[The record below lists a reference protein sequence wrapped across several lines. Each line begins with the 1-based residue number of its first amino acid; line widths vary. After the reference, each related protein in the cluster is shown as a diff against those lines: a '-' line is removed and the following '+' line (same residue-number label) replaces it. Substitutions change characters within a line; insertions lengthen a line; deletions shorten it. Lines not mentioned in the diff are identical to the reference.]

1 LGLASQAW
9 LITNG
14 APYRAGWERYE
25 QHHDLHAL
33 TAAVADVYAT
43 DPAYAR
49 LVAANPGAALWPS
62 FMVFNSLVISTSIH
76 CRQRE
81 IRLCSSGG

>member
-1 LGLASQAW
+1 MGDRIGVGREAAPKLEFGDYDSLEDSCRDYAW

-33 TAAVADVYAT
+33 TRRGSG
-43 DPAYAR
+43 R
-49 LVAANPGAALWPS
+49 LRYRSRL
-62 FMVFNSLVISTSIH
+62 
-76 CRQRE
+76 RQTGR
-81 IRLCSSGG
+81 R